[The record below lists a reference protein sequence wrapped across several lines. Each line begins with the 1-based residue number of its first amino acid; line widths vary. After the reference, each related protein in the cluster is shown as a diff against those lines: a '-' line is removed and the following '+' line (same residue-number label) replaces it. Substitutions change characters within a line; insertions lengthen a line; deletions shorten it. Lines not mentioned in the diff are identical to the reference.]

1 MTDGE
6 ADQAFFHDG
15 LYTKTIE
22 DIGTLR
28 RKLPEAAVA
37 SLARE
42 VIRRLSDHQ
51 TIKSVQIDIPTESS
65 IDDLAEALMTP
76 DASAGITFVERVR
89 AQGASVE
96 TVYVAYLAEA
106 AKTLGRWWDEDRVTF
121 VDVTIAIG
129 HVYAIMR
136 SLRSSFYST
145 STRPPTKSAL
155 FAMVPGDDHSLGVEM
170 AADLFRKNN
179 WDIALQVGLSHDALV
194 DYISASG
201 HDIIGLSAGSE
212 RSIVP
217 LAKLVVALRI
227 SVPKTSILV
236 CGNVTC
242 IAPDVVELMGVD
254 AMPIQVEDA
263 LSEADRL
270 WANRNESKS

>member
-6 ADQAFFHDG
+6 TDQSFFHDG
-15 LYTKTIE
+15 LYTKTINE
-22 DIGTLR
+22 IGTLR

-51 TIKSVQIDIPTESS
+51 VIGAIQVEIPTDRELE
-65 IDDLAEALMTP
+65 DLAEALMTP
-76 DASAGITFVERVR
+76 DAAAGLRFVDQIR

-96 TVYVAYLAEA
+96 TVYVAYLSEA

-121 VDVTIAIG
+121 VEVTIAIG

-136 SLRSSFYST
+136 SLRPSFYSD
-145 STRPPTKSAL
+145 SIRPPTKSAL

-194 DYISASG
+194 DYISASR
-201 HDIIGLSAGSE
+201 HDIIGISAGSE

-217 LAKLVVALRI
+217 LAKLIVALRI

-236 CGNVTC
+236 CGNVVN

-254 AMPIQVEDA
+254 AMPLQVEDA